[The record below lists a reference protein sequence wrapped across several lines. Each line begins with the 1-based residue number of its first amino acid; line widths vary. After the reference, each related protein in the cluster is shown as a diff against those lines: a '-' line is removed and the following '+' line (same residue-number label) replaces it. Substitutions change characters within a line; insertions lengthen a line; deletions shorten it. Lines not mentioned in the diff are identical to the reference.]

1 MTVERREIIYYFVV
15 PSLPISQNARERNL
29 TKKKTLLF
37 GTNQTQRESN
47 ECVEIRILPF
57 FFESERVQRA
67 DDAFVNF
74 ELTYFPARE
83 RDNFTPRIIVKF

>member
-29 TKKKTLLF
+29 TKKNLTFWYK
-37 GTNQTQRESN
+37 SN
-47 ECVEIRILPF
+47 PERIERVRRNLNFAF